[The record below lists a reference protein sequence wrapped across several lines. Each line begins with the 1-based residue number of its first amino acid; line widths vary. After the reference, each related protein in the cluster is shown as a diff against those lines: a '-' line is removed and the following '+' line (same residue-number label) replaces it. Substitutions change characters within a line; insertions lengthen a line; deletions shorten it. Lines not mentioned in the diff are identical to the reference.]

1 MSPTSTSSVIDEET
15 VRLVNLARER
25 MNRTPMND
33 ADDDRN
39 LGVATLGGGAVAVLP
54 NQVTPDLT
62 YLSPLNIRFND
73 EDEDFFLEPGAFDVW
88 MPHALLNVQVNA
100 ATPNAEVPYTDTDVL
115 FGLGVS
121 ANNSTTNNESNL
133 HVNETRA
140 ATPNAQVP
148 YTDNDVLF
156 GQGGLVNKHPG
167 NRRFRSLAD
176 DFRQP
181 YNAISSREEK
191 RQLVQRFVAN
201 VRANGARFWDK
212 DDNGTYVEVDVDNEF
227 YTNKFRQLIREDPVE
242 ARDKA
247 KQRAIRRAE
256 EKRSSQ
262 GA

>member
-39 LGVATLGGGAVAVLP
+39 LGVATVGRGAVAVLP

-100 ATPNAEVPYTDTDVL
+100 ATPNAEVPY
-115 FGLGVS
+115 
-121 ANNSTTNNESNL
+121 A
-133 HVNETRA
+133 
-140 ATPNAQVP
+140 
-148 YTDNDVLF
+148 DNDVLF
-156 GQGGLVNKHPG
+156 GQGGLVNTHPG
-167 NRRFRSLAD
+167 NRRFRSLAGE
-176 DFRQP
+176 FRQP
-181 YNAISSREEK
+181 YITTSSREEK

-212 DDNGTYVEVDVDNEF
+212 DENGTYVEVDVDNKF
-227 YTNKFRQLIREDPVE
+227 YSNKFQQLIRADPVVE
-242 ARDKA
+242 REKA
-247 KQRAIRRAE
+247 IQRAENRRA
-256 EKRSSQ
+256 RQ
-262 GA
+262 RAR

>member
-100 ATPNAEVPYTDTDVL
+100 ATPNAEVPY
-115 FGLGVS
+115 
-121 ANNSTTNNESNL
+121 A
-133 HVNETRA
+133 
-140 ATPNAQVP
+140 
-148 YTDNDVLF
+148 DNDVLF
-156 GQGGLVNKHPG
+156 GQGGLVNTHPG
-167 NRRFRSLAD
+167 NRRFRSLAGE
-176 DFRQP
+176 FRQP
-181 YNAISSREEK
+181 YITTSSREEK

-212 DDNGTYVEVDVDNEF
+212 DENGTYVEVDVDNKF
-227 YTNKFRQLIREDPVE
+227 YSNKFQQLIRADPVVE
-242 ARDKA
+242 REKA
-247 KQRAIRRAE
+247 IQRAENRRA
-256 EKRSSQ
+256 RQ
-262 GA
+262 RAR

>member
-1 MSPTSTSSVIDEET
+1 MNEET
-15 VRLVNLARER
+15 VRLVNNAREEH
-25 MNRTPMND
+25 NRERENRRAT
-33 ADDDRN
+33 DDDDDGRHW
-39 LGVATLGGGAVAVLP
+39 GVATVGGGAVAVLP

-88 MPHALLNVQVNA
+88 MSHTGLNALLNVQVNA

-121 ANNSTTNNESNL
+121 ANNSTTNNESDL

-140 ATPNAQVP
+140 AAPNAQVP

-156 GQGGLVNKHPG
+156 GQGGLVNTHPG
-167 NRRFRSLAD
+167 NRRFRSLAGE
-176 DFRQP
+176 FRQP
-181 YNAISSREEK
+181 YITTSSREEK

-212 DDNGTYVEVDVDNEF
+212 DENGTYVEVDVDNKF
-227 YTNKFRQLIREDPVE
+227 YSNKFQQLIRADPVVE
-242 ARDKA
+242 REKA
-247 KQRAIRRAE
+247 IQRAENRRA
-256 EKRSSQ
+256 RQ
-262 GA
+262 RAR